1 MIITR
6 TKSPDAS
13 NVTKYCKLFRIPL
26 DNQLWAAL
34 YGRHNTIIKLKLTSG
49 SATSICRYF
58 VGTDNASIKMYPLD
72 VPVVNIGYI
81 ATDKFIDVYVN
92 IDVSGAIIEMDV
104 ENPTLFTPYV
114 KSPIDIDA
122 SALTMLSYANRTTK
136 RTYVDTANV
145 IKIDV
150 YHRTVGNRVFVDG
163 TIVLRVEKTTSG
175 ATPYAVMDKAVTP
188 SSTTNMIISSVAGNA
203 TVQLATDGNVKIL
216 GTAPAGTYV
225 IHQHYE
231 L

>member
-1 MIITR
+1 MIISR

-13 NVTKYCKLFRIPL
+13 TVSKYCKIFRVPL
-26 DNQLWAAL
+26 DQSLWSNL
-34 YGRHNTIIKLKLTSG
+34 YGRHGTVVTIKMTSG
-49 SATSICRYF
+49 SAVGSCRYYLNTNTNG
-58 VGTDNASIKMYPLD
+58 VNMYPLD
-72 VPVVNIGYI
+72 TPICGLGYI
-81 ATDKFIDVYVN
+81 ANSQYCDVYAN
-92 IDVSGAIIEMDV
+92 IDVSGAILEIEVD
-104 ENPTLFTPYV
+104 NPTLFTPFV
-114 KSPIDIDA
+114 KSEINTNET
-122 SALTMLSYANRTTK
+122 SLTILSRANRTSK

-163 TIVLRVEKTTSG
+163 TIVLRAEKTTSG